1 MARAFFVPLPTALV
15 ILPPMF
21 RALLACFVAFELPL
35 AAEPTTPD
43 AIAKQ
48 ILAPLIDPV
57 KVATLKGDRPANAR
71 LYRVLY
77 WLEKARRAGGEV
89 PAVIDIARVGLS
101 RAPKSAGDRRNFA
114 QVKFAGIGESKFGST
129 YRAGIGQKDFLPSYR
144 SPQVWG
150 LPAVRVGKGGR
161 TKQIC

>member
-48 ILAPLIDPV
+48 ILAQLIDPV

-77 WLEKARRAGGEV
+77 WLEKARRAGGQV
-89 PAVIDIARVGLS
+89 PAVIDIARVGGSVPQLGKFL
-101 RAPKSAGDRRNFA
+101 RLARSA
-114 QVKFAGIGESKFGST
+114 
-129 YRAGIGQKDFLPSYR
+129 
-144 SPQVWG
+144 
-150 LPAVRVGKGGR
+150 
-161 TKQIC
+161 QI